1 MRPQH
6 SDSFIHSSQGLLGPH
21 SECHT
26 DLQIL
31 ADFTNPD
38 IVKLW
43 LTNTVR
49 FIQKPLWQ
57 HCYFNNYV
65 DICSCFH
72 CLRCKIPI
80 HRSRQVL
87 DFILSRGISVQ
98 KAFLA
103 IPMAKR
109 RVYFNGGLICRP
121 WARQLPS
128 TLRNF
133 WYTTQN
139 KRIAEAHQRCGDRFQ
154 VHGKQGS
161 RSYFRW
167 YLVVHQ
173 SWEKQRDKAP
183 IN

>member
-6 SDSFIHSSQGLLGPH
+6 SDSFIHSLKSGAAG
-21 SECHT
+21 STFRRSHT
-26 DLQIL
+26 PSGFSRYYIS
-31 ADFTNPD
+31 D
-38 IVKLW
+38 IVREAVIDKHW
-43 LTNTVR
+43 H
-49 FIQKPLWQ
+49 WQ
-57 HCYFNNYV
+57 HCYFNNYI
-65 DICSCFH
+65 DICNCFH

-121 WARQLPS
+121 RARQLPS

-154 VHGKQGS
+154 VRGKQGS

-167 YLVVHQ
+167 YLVAHQ